1 MKSHFFFPFSLAFFL
16 IVAPRVSAH
25 GINVIARVEGDRI
38 LTESYFSSNIKV
50 IDGQIKVFG
59 PNSEQLLDGKT
70 DTNGMFSFKI
80 PQETDL
86 RIVLE
91 SAMGHRAETVLKAD
105 EIRGKSL
112 SKIQKV
118 TGPGLLEL
126 ILGLGVIFGLMGLTL
141 YLRSRK
147 KKSNTQ
153 KKDRFA

>member
-147 KKSNTQ
+147 RKSTIPP
-153 KKDRFA
+153 